1 MLAHQ
6 RRSQAGMT
14 LTELM
19 MALAVLGVLVGVSAP
34 YLHDTLRNWRI
45 TSQTNDLL
53 SDFGAA
59 RGQAAGLTVTVTV
72 CASSNGTS
80 CTGTWDQG
88 RIVFTDAD
96 ADASVD
102 TDDKILRKIPAI
114 NETTTLAAANLATAG
129 RVQFRPTGMAAG
141 VTGSGAT
148 FKFCDSRTGPYG
160 RTVTLSATGRA
171 SSTTVNCP

>member
-1 MLAHQ
+1 MLSGT
-6 RRSQAGMT
+6 RRGQSGMT

-59 RGQAAGLTVTVTV
+59 RGQAAGLSVTVTV

-80 CTGTWDQG
+80 CTGDWGQG
-88 RIVFTDAD
+88 RLIFTDAD
-96 ADASVD
+96 ADAAVD
-102 TDDKILRKIPAI
+102 TGDTIVRKIPAI
-114 NETTTLAAANLATAG
+114 NETTTLVAANLSTSG
-129 RVQFRPTGMAAG
+129 RVQFRPTGMASG

-171 SSTTVNCP
+171 SSATGNCP

>member
-1 MLAHQ
+1 
-6 RRSQAGMT
+6 MT

-19 MALAVLGVLVGVSAP
+19 MTLAVLGILVGVSAP
-34 YLHDTLRNWRI
+34 YLQDTLRNWRI

-53 SDFGAA
+53 SDFGSA
-59 RGQAAGLTVTVTV
+59 RGQAAGLSVTVTM

-88 RIVFTDAD
+88 RLIFTDAD
-96 ADASVD
+96 ADGSVD
-102 TDDKILRKIPAI
+102 TGDAVVRKIPAI
-114 NETTTLAAANLATAG
+114 NSSTTLAAANLSTAG

-148 FKFCDSRTGPYG
+148 FKFCDSRTGPHG

-171 SSTTVNCP
+171 STSTVNCP

>member
-1 MLAHQ
+1 
-6 RRSQAGMT
+6 MT

-34 YLHDTLRNWRI
+34 YLRDTLRNWRI

-59 RGQAAGLTVTVTV
+59 RGQAAGLSVTVTV
-72 CASSNGTS
+72 CASSNGTT

-88 RIVFTDAD
+88 RLVFTDAD
-96 ADASVD
+96 ADAAID
-102 TDDKILRKIPAI
+102 TGDAIVRRIPAI
-114 NETTTLAAANLATAG
+114 NSTTTLSAANLATAG
-129 RVQFRPTGMAAG
+129 RVQFRPTGLASG
-141 VTGSGAT
+141 VTGAGAT
-148 FKFCDSRTGPYG
+148 FKFCDSRVGPYG